1 MFTSRCLPLAAAVTA
16 LALLA
21 GCANNNPYD
30 TQSQSQ
36 GGMSKTAKYGGL
48 GALAGALRPTP
59 WCYRETRGAGCRAT
73 GP

>member
-30 TQSQSQ
+30 TQ
-36 GGMSKTAKYGGL
+36 AK
-48 GALAGALRPTP
+48 ARVA
-59 WCYRETRGAGCRAT
+59 
-73 GP
+73 

>member
-48 GALAGALRPTP
+48 ALAGAVAGAAIDHNN
-59 WCYRETRGAGCRAT
+59 RGRAR
-73 GP
+73 

>member
-48 GALAGALRPTP
+48 GALAAPSPALRST
-59 WCYRETRGAGCRAT
+59 TTTVRAR
-73 GP
+73 